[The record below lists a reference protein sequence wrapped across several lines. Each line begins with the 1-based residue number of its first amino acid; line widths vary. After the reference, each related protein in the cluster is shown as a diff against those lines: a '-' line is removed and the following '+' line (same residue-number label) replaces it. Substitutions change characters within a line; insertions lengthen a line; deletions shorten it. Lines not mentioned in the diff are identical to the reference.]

1 MDTIKSVVGIINGI
15 TRIVLALVPLGI
27 VLGVV
32 FGQVDFF
39 SGVVGNLI
47 NIVKMFAAEG
57 LIWLMAIAIVIW
69 LFNLAGIFTST
80 RQEEPTITINTAD
93 LSFNDDDS
101 GRTVV

>member
-57 LIWLMAIAIVIW
+57 LIGLISIAIVIW
-69 LFNLAGIFTST
+69 LFHLSGTFAKPRLMEAGEFTI
-80 RQEEPTITINTAD
+80 RD
-93 LSFNDDDS
+93 
-101 GRTVV
+101 

>member
-57 LIWLMAIAIVIW
+57 LIGLIAIAIVIW
-69 LFNLAGIFTST
+69 LFNLADTFGSNFI
-80 RQEEPTITINTAD
+80 I
-93 LSFNDDDS
+93 
-101 GRTVV
+101 